1 VTSSSPPPSYLMSLS
16 STTRSTVLD
25 ECVPSK
31 VESAC
36 FSPCSQY
43 LAVLCQNGTLYIW
56 RIAARRSD
64 LRVKREA
71 KRISGSTCN
80 LMPYAHSPPS
90 LLLASFKHLE
100 GTPFFTPVIVKKIN
114 AKRECGVKCFFSHSG
129 HTLSIVM
136 SNSLH
141 YFHFSAEF
149 GTLVPCCTF
158 QPPSGVGKRERLSRC
173 YRSSPSFDTGQVE
186 RVNRFPDYWLS
197 FADARVHEGENIWR
211 CSKLKEGSDSVISE
225 ARQQTARGNKVTGGT
240 HAISCGGHL
249 LKCEIDWNGFDDLG
263 NEMKKKRFSLHA
275 WSSSGNVMGILVH
288 QDREAYYY
296 PRAGILLLLAQYTSL
311 RFLQW
316 IEMGER
322 GNKPTYMFDIQFGP
336 NSDRFLFAHI
346 RYGGDHFLHV
356 YRKREDEGEVRS
368 QLSTSFSYQRVQ
380 KVKLEFEGSWSRT
393 CTFFSPSLSHLYT
406 WDGDNNAV
414 LKFKLPQ
421 GEIGGRKREKGETE
435 KIMPS
440 FILHAVTIPTSSLSF
455 LSSFFI

>member
-1 VTSSSPPPSYLMSLS
+1 
-16 STTRSTVLD
+16 
-25 ECVPSK
+25 
-31 VESAC
+31 
-36 FSPCSQY
+36 
-43 LAVLCQNGTLYIW
+43 
-56 RIAARRSD
+56 
-64 LRVKREA
+64 
-71 KRISGSTCN
+71 
-80 LMPYAHSPPS
+80 
-90 LLLASFKHLE
+90 
-100 GTPFFTPVIVKKIN
+100 
-114 AKRECGVKCFFSHSG
+114 
-129 HTLSIVM
+129 
-136 SNSLH
+136 
-141 YFHFSAEF
+141 
-149 GTLVPCCTF
+149 
-158 QPPSGVGKRERLSRC
+158 
-173 YRSSPSFDTGQVE
+173 
-186 RVNRFPDYWLS
+186 
-197 FADARVHEGENIWR
+197 
-211 CSKLKEGSDSVISE
+211 
-225 ARQQTARGNKVTGGT
+225 
-240 HAISCGGHL
+240 
-249 LKCEIDWNGFDDLG
+249 
-263 NEMKKKRFSLHA
+263 MKKNRFSLYA
-275 WSSSGNVMGILVH
+275 WSSSGNVIGILVH
-288 QDREAYYY
+288 QDREAYIY
-296 PRAGILLLLAQYTSL
+296 PRAGILLLLAHCTSL

-368 QLSTSFSYQRVQ
+368 QLSTSFSFQRVQ